1 MANVDVVTIQLLDRS
16 FQLKCSPE
24 NAVKLQEAGAY
35 LASKMEQL
43 NKANS
48 TLGYERTA
56 IMAAM
61 DICFELINL
70 RVDMTAQEGEIN
82 ERIKN
87 LQEKIDTAIASTEL
101 RLPQS
106 PAGEQQSLDV

>member
-1 MANVDVVTIQLLDRS
+1 MSNINVVTIQLLDRN

-24 NAVKLQEAGAY
+24 NVDQLQSAGAY

-43 NKANS
+43 HKSNS

-61 DICFELINL
+61 DICFELICL
-70 RVDMTAQEGEIN
+70 RAEIKN
-82 ERIKN
+82 SNDTINQRIKN
-87 LQEKIDTAIASTEL
+87 LSAKLDSAIATT
-101 RLPQS
+101 
-106 PAGEQQSLDV
+106 GEQLGNNNH

>member
-1 MANVDVVTIQLLDRS
+1 MTNVDVVTIQLLDRS
-16 FQLKCSPE
+16 FQLKCSPDT
-24 NAVKLQEAGAY
+24 AAKLQEAGAY

-43 NKANS
+43 NKAGS

-70 RVDMTAQEGEIN
+70 RADVMAHDSEIN

-87 LQEKIDTAIASTEL
+87 LQEKIDTTIASSEL

-106 PAGEQQSLDV
+106 PSGEQQLLDV